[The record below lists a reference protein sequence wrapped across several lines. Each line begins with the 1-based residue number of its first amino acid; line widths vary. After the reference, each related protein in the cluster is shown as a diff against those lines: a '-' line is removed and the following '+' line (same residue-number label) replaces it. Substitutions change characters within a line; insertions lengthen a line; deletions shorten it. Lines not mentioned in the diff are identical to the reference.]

1 MRVEGMRCQ
10 ILVKEALTD
19 QMIEAGASVVQNLNG
34 GQFLVDAAVWLYLSD
49 ANRWRLLLAT
59 PEVHTEGPLKAY
71 KRLLRAFGNAAMH
84 GLTIEDV
91 SVIDSRDPLIRLLRG
106 AMKTDRSG
114 RGIRFSRTTIKGQF
128 IDDAYIYRTAA

>member
-1 MRVEGMRCQ
+1 MAEE

-34 GQFLVDAAVWLYLSD
+34 QFLVDAAVWLYLSD
-49 ANRWRLLLAT
+49 TNRWRLLLAT

-114 RGIRFSRTTIKGQF
+114 RGIRFSRSTIKGQF